1 MFLFDSYGFLG
12 FKAFVEQDDG
22 IIINRTLYDA
32 KKLNEKDNI
41 VTLVTVSFSG
51 ENYEKLS

>member
-12 FKAFVEQDDG
+12 FKAFVEQADG
-22 IIINRTLYDA
+22 IIINRTLFDT

-51 ENYEKLS
+51 ENYEQLS

>member
-12 FKAFVEQDDG
+12 FKAFIEQDDG
-22 IIINRTLYDA
+22 IIINRILYDT

-41 VTLVTVSFSG
+41 VTLVTVSISG

>member
-12 FKAFVEQDDG
+12 FKAFIEQDDG
-22 IIINRTLYDA
+22 IIINRTLYDT
-32 KKLNEKDNI
+32 KNLNEKDNI

-51 ENYEKLS
+51 ENYEKIS

>member
-22 IIINRTLYDA
+22 IIINRTLYDT